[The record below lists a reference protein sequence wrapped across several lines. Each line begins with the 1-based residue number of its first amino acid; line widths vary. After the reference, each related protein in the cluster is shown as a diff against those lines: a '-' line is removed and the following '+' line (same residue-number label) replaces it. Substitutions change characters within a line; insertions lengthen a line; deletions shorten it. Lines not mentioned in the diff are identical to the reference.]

1 MFFSCSHLALCFTC
15 SLESVFCAFLLHLQH
30 FCSFAH
36 NLLVLYI
43 YIYKSVWFYENIHTV
58 PPEIG
63 HILRLSRLKEYA
75 SH

>member
-43 YIYKSVWFYENIHTV
+43 YINLSGFMRTSVQYLQKLGT
-58 PPEIG
+58 
-63 HILRLSRLKEYA
+63 S
-75 SH
+75 